1 MEASTVWI
9 FTKRGYYS
17 VIQYPNDPDH
27 LVVRARV
34 RGDIEQEFPSV
45 RRVHETADHDYRFRA
60 RVPRVEVIAA
70 MSKAVEGITYSN
82 YKAAVIDQRRSYDYG
97 LVWLAMANMQD
108 ALAEEGR

>member
-1 MEASTVWI
+1 MWI

-34 RGDIEQEFPSV
+34 RGDIEREFPAV
-45 RRVHETADHDYRFRA
+45 RVVHELPDRDYRFRA
-60 RVPRVEVIAA
+60 RVPRSQVVAVFSRAIQEVN
-70 MSKAVEGITYSN
+70 YSN
-82 YKAAVIDQRRSYDYG
+82 YKSAVLDRRRASDYG

-108 ALAEEGR
+108 ALSQK